1 MIVSAVFKN
10 AKISWRKVQSVL
22 KVIRGM
28 SAEKAVDIL
37 TFSNKKASFCVK
49 KVIKSAIA
57 NAENNNGLDID
68 KLYISSIY
76 VTPGSCFKR
85 FRARAKGRS
94 NKITKR
100 NCHIFVKIKEVQ

>member
-1 MIVSAVFKN
+1 MIVSAVYKN
-10 AKISWRKVQSVL
+10 AKISWRKVNPIL
-22 KVIRGM
+22 KVIRGLP
-28 SAEKAVDIL
+28 AEKAIDIL

-68 KLYISSIY
+68 KLHVFSIY
-76 VTPGSCFKR
+76 VTPGNCFKR

-94 NKITKR
+94 NKIIKR